1 MYDCK
6 DFKVNLRILA
16 KNAKACSMH
25 VERLLALVKS
35 NARLWNGAPPTVE
48 RLSATGLLSQV
59 KCAHKKAGG
68 NASMQSTRE
77 NLKKAGVPLACN
89 KSVGLARGQNYGLFE
104 YLDGK
109 ITKGASQE
117 QYRREQ
123 KAFSQ
128 QFKDLPEAEKAVFHA
143 RARVKRQAKVPV
155 APTSE
160 TPEEQYNRRSTLFDL
175 SSDRE
180 IIRN

>member
-6 DFKVNLRILA
+6 DFKVGLRILA
-16 KNAKACSMH
+16 KKAKACSMH
-25 VERLLALVKS
+25 VERLLALIKS

-48 RLSATGLLSQV
+48 RLCATGILAQV
-59 KCAHKKAGG
+59 KRAHKKAGG

-77 NLKKAGVPLACN
+77 DLKKAGVPLACN
-89 KSVGLARGQNYGLFE
+89 KSVGRVRGEKFGVFE
-104 YLDGK
+104 YLADHC
-109 ITKGASQE
+109 TKGASKE
-117 QYRREQ
+117 QYRLEQ
-123 KAFSQ
+123 KALSE
-128 QFKDLPEAEKAVFHA
+128 QFTHLSEAEKEVFHA